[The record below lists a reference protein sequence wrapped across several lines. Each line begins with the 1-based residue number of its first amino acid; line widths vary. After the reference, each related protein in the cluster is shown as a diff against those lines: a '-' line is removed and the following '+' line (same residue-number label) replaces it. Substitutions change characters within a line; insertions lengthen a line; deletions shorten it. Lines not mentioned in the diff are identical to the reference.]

1 MKKILLLSFCVFF
14 FMFSCSDLSVEDEP
28 DGDTRRGGRSGDRD
42 DRSGQ
47 SNRVENVCEGNS
59 YTIYSSGEC
68 PEDEGTGSGSPIA
81 SPKVKNPVD
90 ILFVIDTSNSMHF
103 YLNHGFKKR
112 FKNFVSIINENLDW
126 RMLFTNA
133 KYSESNFYSFF
144 SGAMN
149 GEAMKLESRV
159 SILDRYY
166 LDNKVPYYGDVF
178 RYTITRDPERINMDD
193 HGQPENECSY
203 PPYCQSGSETPLRA
217 LKSSFSANK
226 HLVRKEADFVAVVIS
241 NTDEDPNNGFSPLE
255 TKEIIKEFETVYGS
269 KKRLIVMNLIILP
282 GDKKCLQENDK
293 QQFIFEESGMGER
306 IADLSKKAGGGNFS
320 ICLKDYSVVAN
331 TIVHLAAQ

>member
-1 MKKILLLSFCVFF
+1 MKKILLLNFCVFF

-28 DGDTRRGGRSGDRD
+28 DGGTRRGGRSGDRD

-68 PEDEGTGSGSPIA
+68 PEDEGMESGSPIA
-81 SPKVKNPVD
+81 SPKVKHPVD
-90 ILFVIDTSNSMHF
+90 ILFVIDTSDSMYF
-103 YLNHGFKKR
+103 YLNDAFKNR
-112 FKNFVSIINENLDW
+112 FKSFVSIINENLDW

-133 KYSESNFYSFF
+133 KYSESGFYSFF

-159 SILDRYY
+159 SVLDRYY
-166 LDNKVPYYGDVF
+166 LDNKVPHYGDVF
-178 RYTITRDPERINMDD
+178 RYTITRDPKRIND
-193 HGQPENECSY
+193 HGQSESGCSY
-203 PPYCQSGSETPLRA
+203 PPYCQSGSETPLHA

-241 NTDEDPNNGFSPLE
+241 NTDEDPNNDFPTLE
-255 TKEIIKEFETVYGS
+255 TKEIINEFEKVYGS

-293 QQFIFEESGMGER
+293 QQLIFEESGMGEQ

-320 ICLKDYSVVAN
+320 ICLKDYSVVAKA
-331 TIVHLAAQ
+331 IVHLAAQ